1 MNEKLSV
8 LKLIGLGF
16 HQLLV
21 NEEVSCDFIVETIL
35 NGLPNPGEKIELS
48 AEEIKTML
56 VFVFELYLKQKKIEL
71 STEEIETLLVFVLES
86 LFERPKR

>member
-8 LKLIGLGF
+8 LKLIDLGF
-16 HQLLV
+16 YQLLV

-56 VFVFELYLKQKKIEL
+56 VFVFGLYLKRKKL
-71 STEEIETLLVFVLES
+71 N
-86 LFERPKR
+86 

>member
-16 HQLLV
+16 YQLLV
-21 NEEVSCDFIVETIL
+21 NEEFSCDFIVETIL
-35 NGLPNPGEKIELS
+35 NDLPNPGEKIELS

-56 VFVFELYLKQKKIEL
+56 VFVFELYLKRK
-71 STEEIETLLVFVLES
+71 
-86 LFERPKR
+86 